1 MAMIPKRD
9 ARPLEYAALLP
20 MFGGMEKK
28 PRYIDRDVVTMGRA
42 RGSDFCLDGNEVSAL
57 HCLIYKS
64 ADGYRVRD
72 CGSRTGTR
80 VNGQSAKTGLLGNGD
95 VLQIGPFSFEVRI
108 PKTFQPEAVAD
119 PHKTER
125 LERSRRHL
133 ARAALRLRQKCRDL
147 KTRGSASSPAV
158 DKALAELKAKLKAFD
173 QRVNQLELSEQELL
187 QERED
192 QDKLRREFQRQVH
205 IKETEIAERRKV
217 LEREFQDRWE
227 AVQKEV
233 ASLKR
238 GSSPGVSTADVQ
250 KLQQQQRELEALA
263 QRLQKKDADLN
274 AETQQL
280 QRERDELER
289 ARAEVQ
295 EQQIEAQKLFES
307 AQQEHAKPRSELDEA
322 DRDAAENDLLIQ
334 KAQLAAMM
342 EEVKHLQDGLRRK
355 SEDGEV
361 DGLQQQIAELS
372 QQLDDTRTNR
382 VDDQQLRQIMSDV
395 EVLQQQNMQ
404 LREQAAVA
412 DRVLAVEAENQ
423 ELRERLQSAGGHGDE
438 NVAAE
443 LERLRVENHNL
454 LHLADEV
461 QKQFGLSGSSLGNEE
476 AIAALRR
483 ENEALRA
490 DLVAADTASLDSRMS
505 DLARENEDLR
515 HLLHDAEAKLEK
527 VDQTNAL
534 RPSDAGFGSGF
545 GLAEKKDQTAD
556 FEVLNNEIRLLKEL
570 LGEKDI
576 EIRELAE
583 AADKSSMGDTETYEA
598 ELNRFRK
605 ELESDRNKLN
615 DEITSLRVR
624 NTELDEAT
632 REMEMEMSRERAEMA
647 RERIRLDRLRDE
659 IKVDMER
666 MQREQEVRGTLG
678 AVHKLRDEIKANGA
692 GGTGGS
698 AHGGKGAPVA
708 DRLRSLRNH

>member
-57 HCLIYKS
+57 HCLIYKA

-80 VNGQSAKTGLLGNGD
+80 VNGQGIKTALLGNGD

-108 PKTFQPEAVAD
+108 PRTFQPEATAD

-133 ARAALRLRQKCRDL
+133 ARAALRLRQKYRDL
-147 KTRGSASSPAV
+147 KARGGVSSPAV
-158 DKALAELKAKLKAFD
+158 DKALADLKAKLKAFD

-192 QDKLRREFQRQVH
+192 QEKLRREFQRQVH

-238 GSSPGVSTADVQ
+238 SSSSGASSADVQ
-250 KLQQQQRELEALA
+250 KLQQQQRELESLA

-280 QRERDELER
+280 QQERDELER
-289 ARAEVQ
+289 ARAEIQ
-295 EQQIEAQKLFES
+295 EQQIEAQKMFES
-307 AQQEHAKPRSELDEA
+307 AQQEQNRPQPALDDA

-342 EEVKHLQDGLRRK
+342 EEVKHLQEGLRRK
-355 SEDGEV
+355 AEDGEAEA
-361 DGLQQQIAELS
+361 LQQQIAELS
-372 QQLDDTRTNR
+372 QQLDDARTNR
-382 VDDQQLRQIMSDV
+382 VDEHQLRQIMSDV
-395 EVLQQQNMQ
+395 EVLQQQNLQ
-404 LREQAAVA
+404 LREQAAIA
-412 DRVLAVEAENQ
+412 DRVVLVEAENE
-423 ELRERLQSAGGHGDE
+423 ELRQRLESAGGNGDG
-438 NVAAE
+438 NPDVAAE
-443 LERLRVENHNL
+443 LERLRVENRNL
-454 LHLADEV
+454 LQLADEV
-461 QKQFGLSGSSLGNEE
+461 QKQFSLSGSGFGNEE
-476 AIAALRR
+476 AIAALKR
-483 ENEALRA
+483 ENEALRV
-490 DLVAADTASLDSRMS
+490 DLNAAESATLDIRVT
-505 DLARENEDLR
+505 DLARENEELR
-515 HLLHDAEAKLEK
+515 HLLHDAESKLEK
-527 VDQTNAL
+527 VDQTHGIPQ
-534 RPSDAGFGSGF
+534 PSDAGFGSGF
-545 GLAEKKDQTAD
+545 GISGKRDDSPDL
-556 FEVLNNEIRLLKEL
+556 EVLNNEIRLLKEL

-576 EIRELAE
+576 ELRELAE
-583 AADKSSMGDTETYEA
+583 ASDRSSMGDTETYEA

-624 NTELDEAT
+624 NQELDEAT

-678 AVHKLRDEIKANGA
+678 AVHKLRDELKSSNS
-692 GGTGGS
+692 GGS

>member
-1 MAMIPKRD
+1 MIPKRD

-108 PKTFQPEAVAD
+108 PKTFQPETTAD
-119 PHKTER
+119 PHRTER

-147 KTRGSASSPAV
+147 KARGSSGGSASSPAV
-158 DKALAELKAKLKAFD
+158 DKALADLKAKLKAFD

-233 ASLKR
+233 AALKR
-238 GSSPGVSTADVQ
+238 GSNPGIVAADVQ

-280 QRERDELER
+280 QQERDELER
-289 ARAEVQ
+289 ARAEIQ
-295 EQQIEAQKLFES
+295 EQQIEAQRLFES
-307 AQQEHAKPRSELDEA
+307 AQQENAKPRPAVDDA

-361 DGLQQQIAELS
+361 DGLHQQIAELA
-372 QQLDDTRTNR
+372 QQLDAARTNR
-382 VDDQQLRQIMSDV
+382 VDEQQLRQIMSDV

-404 LREQAAVA
+404 LREQAAIA
-412 DRVLAVEAENQ
+412 DRVLAVEAENH
-423 ELRERLQSAGGHGDE
+423 ELRARLEAGIGGDD

-454 LHLADEV
+454 LQLADEV
-461 QKQFGLSGSSLGNEE
+461 QKRFSVSGTSLGNDE
-476 AIAALRR
+476 AIAALKR

-490 DLVAADTASLDSRMS
+490 DLVAAETATLDSRVS

-527 VDQTNAL
+527 AEQTHSM
-534 RPSDAGFGSGF
+534 RPSSGAGFGSGF
-545 GLAEKKDQTAD
+545 GLAEKHDNPAD
-556 FEVLNNEIRLLKEL
+556 FELLNNEIRLLKEL

-576 EIRELAE
+576 EIRELTE
-583 AADKSSMGDTETYEA
+583 ASDKSSMGDTETYEA

-605 ELESDRNKLN
+605 ELEADRNKLN

-624 NTELDEAT
+624 NQELDEAT

-678 AVHKLRDEIKANGA
+678 AVHKLRDEIKANGN
-692 GGTGGS
+692 GS